1 MSRCSI
7 IFSGSL
13 QDKTGCEET
22 FAEIGEDTTLK
33 ELHELTL
40 NRFPALKGQTYTI
53 ASEESYLKQSDRI
66 TENQKIYFMPPF
78 AGG

>member
-1 MSRCSI
+1 MSKCSI

-13 QDKTGCEET
+13 QDKTGCDST
-22 FAEIGEDTTLK
+22 FAEIDDNTTLK
-33 ELHELTL
+33 ELHQLTL
-40 NRFPALKGQTYTI
+40 DRFPALKGQIYTI
-53 ASEESYLKQSDRI
+53 ASEEAYLKQSDRI